1 MRGAHDIRSRSLPSI
16 NYAQRP
22 DATPEAEL
30 TALTAIYA
38 LCISSLARKEATHPG
53 SPDDGTEFKE
63 DSANE
68 HIIPDG

>member
-1 MRGAHDIRSRSLPSI
+1 MSSAPVTYS
-16 NYAQRP
+16 QRP
-22 DATPEAEL
+22 DTTPQTEL
-30 TALTAIYA
+30 SALANIYKYV
-38 LCISSLARKEATHPG
+38 LDCHSKKEATHPG